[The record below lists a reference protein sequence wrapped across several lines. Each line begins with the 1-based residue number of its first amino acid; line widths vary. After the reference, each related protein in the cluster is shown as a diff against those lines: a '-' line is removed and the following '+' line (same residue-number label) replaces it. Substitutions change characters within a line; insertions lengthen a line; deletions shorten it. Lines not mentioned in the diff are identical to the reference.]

1 MKKIENPK
9 AIIATILIGAIS
21 ISAATLYWQYK
32 KLMSYKIKLKNFML
46 ISFTES
52 NFTIDLLLGFLN
64 NSSLNFK
71 IISQQYSVFINN
83 QLVAKIGNNKVLDV
97 VPGENNIPLRVAI
110 NPMAAVRKL
119 NGWQGILLLALKS
132 SATSVKIVVNLRVS
146 LWFLK
151 FDVPFTFEDSLKN
164 MLAKKKEK

>member
-1 MKKIENPK
+1 MFLYDYY
-9 AIIATILIGAIS
+9 IAKLYRS
-21 ISAATLYWQYK
+21 I
-32 KLMSYKIKLKNFML
+32 
-46 ISFTES
+46 
-52 NFTIDLLLGFLN
+52 
-64 NSSLNFK
+64 LNFK